1 MTTALLIIDLQRAL
15 CVGEYA
21 CHEVEAVIGRIN
33 GLIAKARESATPVVF
48 VQHEEDGYE
57 PLRHGSEGWQI
68 DDRLQVRPED
78 RRVFKTSP
86 DSFHKTD
93 LDAALKGLGVTHLV
107 ICGAQSDFCVDTST
121 RRALSAGYD
130 VTLVEDGHTTI
141 DEGGGDQLRQD
152 LTLNVRVTSSAS
164 ACWQAATRSCRTDPP
179 SRCSR
184 ARATRLRPSDSATRS
199 GPRA

>member
-1 MTTALLIIDLQRAL
+1 MAGGGTGRMLRRFATPLSGAMTTALLIIDLQRAL

-21 CHEVEAVIGRIN
+21 CHDVDAVIGRIN
-33 GLIAKARESATPVVF
+33 GLIAKARETGTPVVF

-68 DDRLQVRPED
+68 DDRLHVQPDD

-86 DSFHKTD
+86 DSFHKTE
-93 LDAALKGLGVTHLV
+93 LDAVLKGLGVTHLV

-121 RRALSAGYD
+121 RRALSSGYD

-141 DEGGGDQLRQD
+141 AYGD
-152 LTLNVRVTSSAS
+152 LTAPQIIDHHTLILRNLNSFGPTMEAKKAVEIAF
-164 ACWQAATRSCRTDPP
+164 QAA
-179 SRCSR
+179 
-184 ARATRLRPSDSATRS
+184 
-199 GPRA
+199 